1 MLLAVIG
8 TSFSKTIALL
18 DYQLNKN
25 YIAAILCE
33 NRNKANCC
41 CHGKCFLKK
50 QMQKDE
56 DSGKNS
62 VPVSKDKF
70 DVSLFCETVS
80 TNDFNSSIP
89 DKLFSDH
96 YLVKKYTALLSPV
109 FHPPG
114 KI

>member
-1 MLLAVIG
+1 MVIAVIG
-8 TSFSKTIALL
+8 TTFSKAVVQL
-18 DYQLNKN
+18 DYNINQN
-25 YIAAILCE
+25 YIASTLCE
-33 NRNKANCC
+33 NRNKPACC

-56 DSGKNS
+56 DPGKNN

-70 DVSLFCETVS
+70 DVSLFCEAVS
-80 TNDFNSSIP
+80 TNDFNNSIP

-114 KI
+114 KA